1 MREVPRT
8 PEAIDRLRNTVHAI
22 PLYRD
27 VLVAADDRAAAVSAD
42 FTTMRDPLEIA
53 RRMREVVDRH
63 ATPDVDILLTG
74 PPIILETLQAAVA
87 TVRLPFRA
95 RLLPDRAGA
104 LCVVPDGPGDGAAA
118 PHRAFSTVWGV
129 GAAGWLGIGLDAFS
143 AWMPILIMAVAAGHS
158 AQMLERFAA
167 EVVAGLDERKAV
179 AAALVGIGPVM
190 VAAGCT
196 AAAGFGSL
204 AVFTI
209 PSFRN
214 SGLIAAFGI
223 LAAVCLELTFM
234 PALRCLL
241 PPTRLAAAPRPSA
254 LRRGLERRDGGS
266 PARERPGGLRAGWWW
281 RCSARRPC
289 RRSRSNTA

>member
-1 MREVPRT
+1 
-8 PEAIDRLRNTVHAI
+8 
-22 PLYRD
+22 
-27 VLVAADDRAAAVSAD
+27 
-42 FTTMRDPLEIA
+42 
-53 RRMREVVDRH
+53 
-63 ATPDVDILLTG
+63 
-74 PPIILETLQAAVA
+74 
-87 TVRLPFRA
+87 
-95 RLLPDRAGA
+95 
-104 LCVVPDGPGDGAAA
+104 
-118 PHRAFSTVWGV
+118 
-129 GAAGWLGIGLDAFS
+129 
-143 AWMPILIMAVAAGHS
+143 MPILIMAVAAGHS

-209 PSFRN
+209 PSFRH

-241 PPTRLAAAPRPSA
+241 PPTSPRRRAGP
-254 LRRGLERRDGGS
+254 LDGWGGPRRRGRWLSGPRRWWIF
-266 PARERPGGLRAGWWW
+266 AGWDVGGA
-281 RCSARRPC
+281 CSARRPC
-289 RRSRSNTA
+289 RRWHSNTA